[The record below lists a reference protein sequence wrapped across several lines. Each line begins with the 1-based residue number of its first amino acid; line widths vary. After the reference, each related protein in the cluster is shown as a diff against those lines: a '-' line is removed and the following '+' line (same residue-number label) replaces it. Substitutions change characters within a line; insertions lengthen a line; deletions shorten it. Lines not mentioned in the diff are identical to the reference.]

1 MNKNYN
7 INIILDTLG
16 IEDEL
21 KVQDVEILKK
31 NMRFTLSNISR

>member
-21 KVQDVEILKK
+21 KAQDVEILKK